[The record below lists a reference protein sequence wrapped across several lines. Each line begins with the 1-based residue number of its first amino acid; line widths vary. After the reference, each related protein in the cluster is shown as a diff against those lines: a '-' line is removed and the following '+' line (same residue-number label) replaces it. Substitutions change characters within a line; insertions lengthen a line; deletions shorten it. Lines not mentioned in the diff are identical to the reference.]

1 MSPFKLKH
9 LALTKR
15 ATKFKIVMLRKC
27 NNLMKG
33 ITKVDLERIF
43 FHFNHQ
49 KGEFLKG
56 AFFCC

>member
-1 MSPFKLKH
+1 
-9 LALTKR
+9 
-15 ATKFKIVMLRKC
+15 
-27 NNLMKG
+27 MKG

-43 FHFNHQ
+43 FHFNPQ